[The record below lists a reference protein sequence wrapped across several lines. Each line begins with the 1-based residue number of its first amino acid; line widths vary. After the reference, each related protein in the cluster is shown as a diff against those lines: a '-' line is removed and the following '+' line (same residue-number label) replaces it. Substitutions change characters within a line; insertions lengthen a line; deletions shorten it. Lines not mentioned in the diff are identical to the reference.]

1 MQRLDCSGLSRELT
15 VTKQLHEDTFP
26 TLFRIALDVLPV
38 QASAVP
44 SERVF
49 SASKETD
56 TDRRSNTEV
65 ELMEMLQVL
74 KYAFREDRLCF
85 TQDWVAPQPRT
96 DPAGSPIGT
105 QDESAVAEPESDEAM
120 FDRLHAEHNY
130 PALYQLIARDIVVSR
145 DVSQ

>member
-1 MQRLDCSGLSRELT
+1 MLT
-15 VTKQLHEDTFP
+15 RPQQLHEDTFP

-56 TDRRSNTEV
+56 TDRRSNIEA

-74 KYAFREDRLCF
+74 KYTFREDRLCF

-96 DPAGSPIGT
+96 DSNSTST
-105 QDESAVAEPESDEAM
+105 QDELSAAEMGSDEAM
-120 FDRLHAEHNY
+120 FDHLYAEGNY
-130 PALYQLIARDIVVSR
+130 RALYRLILRDIVDSDGVH
-145 DVSQ
+145 Q

>member
-1 MQRLDCSGLSRELT
+1 MLT
-15 VTKQLHEDTFP
+15 RPQQLHEDTFP

-56 TDRRSNTEV
+56 TDRRSNIEA

-74 KYAFREDRLCF
+74 KYTFREDRLCF

-96 DPAGSPIGT
+96 DPDSTST
-105 QDESAVAEPESDEAM
+105 QDELSAAETGSDEAM
-120 FDRLHAEHNY
+120 FNRLHAEGNY
-130 PALYQLIARDIVVSR
+130 PALYRLILRDIADSNGVH
-145 DVSQ
+145 Q